1 MTSVLGEVLL
11 RQAGASV
18 ILGLG
23 GDGAAIAS
31 AMAANQD
38 AFRAGFALS
47 LVSLGVYV
55 ALMGLL
61 YRVLAPADRTI
72 ARIALVFSII
82 ALTLQAFA
90 AVSQLAAFGV
100 ATSGRTVVGESQVA
114 SVVLLLLRGYG
125 QAYSV
130 ALVMWGWFWLL
141 VAFLVFWSPFMPR
154 PLSVAP
160 ALAGLSWLLL
170 LWPPLSAG
178 LPVQILGGLGE
189 VVFVLRLLIRG
200 VNEDRWRTALQ
211 SDAART

>member
-31 AMAANQD
+31 AMTANQD

-130 ALVMWGWFWLL
+130 ALVM
-141 VAFLVFWSPFMPR
+141 
-154 PLSVAP
+154 
-160 ALAGLSWLLL
+160 SW
-170 LWPPLSAG
+170 
-178 LPVQILGGLGE
+178 
-189 VVFVLRLLIRG
+189 
-200 VNEDRWRTALQ
+200 
-211 SDAART
+211 